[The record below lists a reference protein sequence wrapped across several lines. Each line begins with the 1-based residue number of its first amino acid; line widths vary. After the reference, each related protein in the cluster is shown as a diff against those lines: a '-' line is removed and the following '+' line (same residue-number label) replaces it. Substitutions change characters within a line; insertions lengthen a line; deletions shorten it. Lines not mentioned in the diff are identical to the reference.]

1 MSGAAHIAIILL
13 VGLPLA
19 YLGLLS
25 ILACFARPA
34 ASRNAGRRRRFALV
48 IPAYNEESCIAETVT
63 SALSIDYP
71 PDAYDVVVV
80 ADNCTDRTAE
90 RAQRAGA
97 RVLVRFSELER
108 SKGHALR
115 WAFGRLLGE
124 GYEAFAVCDADST
137 MSANFLQVLNES
149 MHLGAGAVQCSDLV
163 KPAPG
168 AWSSEATRAGFLLYN
183 VARPLGRM
191 MLGCSAGLRGNGMGF
206 TAGTLR
212 MVPWTAFGRAEDLEY
227 GLTLLLHGISVQ
239 FAPAASVVATMPVDA
254 RNAES
259 QRARWEGG
267 RYPLI
272 RRYAWPLLREAIR
285 RRSFRLFDAWTDLVT
300 PPFTNLMFIA
310 GAGLTADLIAL
321 GIGLT
326 TAPVFVALWLCALA
340 GGAAHVLFGF
350 ASAGKLSELLTLM
363 KHVPLY
369 ILWKVRLYAR
379 ITTTRNHHAWVRTT
393 RETPTVAEK
402 L

>member
-1 MSGAAHIAIILL
+1 MITAAHIAIILL

-25 ILACFARPA
+25 ILACFARPDA
-34 ASRNAGRRRRFALV
+34 ARNAGRRRRFALV
-48 IPAYNEESCIAETVT
+48 IPAYNEESCIAETVG
-63 SALSIDYP
+63 SALAITYP
-71 PDAYDVVVV
+71 VDAFDVVVV
-80 ADNCTDRTAE
+80 ADNCTDRTAD
-90 RAQRAGA
+90 RAQEAGA
-97 RVLVRFSELER
+97 RVIVRFSEHER

-115 WAFGRLLGE
+115 WAFDRLLAE

-137 MSANFLQVLNES
+137 MSTNFLQVLNDT
-149 MHLGAGAVQCSDLV
+149 MHRGAGAVQCSDLV

-183 VARPLGRM
+183 VARPLGRVV
-191 MLGCSAGLRGNGMGF
+191 LGCSAGLRGNGMGF
-206 TAGTLR
+206 TAATLR
-212 MVPWTAFGRAEDLEY
+212 RVPWTAFGRAEDLEY
-227 GLTLLLHGISVQ
+227 GLILLLNRIAVR
-239 FAPAASVVATMPVDA
+239 FAPSASVVATMPTDA

-272 RRYAWPLLREAIR
+272 RRYAWPLLRESVL

-300 PPFTNLMFIA
+300 PPFTNLMVLA
-310 GAGLTADLIAL
+310 GAGAAADLIVL

-326 TAPVFVALWLCALA
+326 TDPVFAALWLVACAC
-340 GGAAHVLFGF
+340 GIAHVVFGF
-350 ASAGKLSELLTLM
+350 ASAGKLAELMALM
-363 KHVPLY
+363 KHVPFY

-379 ITTTRNHHAWVRTT
+379 ITTTRDAQGWVRTT
-393 RETPTVAEK
+393 RERPTMAEK

>member
-1 MSGAAHIAIILL
+1 MIAALHMALILL

-19 YLGLLS
+19 YLALLS
-25 ILACFARPA
+25 VLACFARPA
-34 ASRNAGRRRRFALV
+34 MKQNAGRRRRFAIV
-48 IPAYNEESCIAETVT
+48 IPAYNEESCIGETVR
-63 SALSIDYP
+63 SARAVDYP
-71 PDAYDVVVV
+71 SGAYDVVVV

-90 RAQRAGA
+90 RARLAGA
-97 RVLVRFSELER
+97 RVLVRFSEHER

-115 WAFGRLLGE
+115 WVFAHLLSE

-137 MSANFLQVLNES
+137 LSANFLQVMDDA
-149 MHLGAGAVQCSDLV
+149 MHTGAGAVQCSDLV

-191 MLGCSAGLRGNGMGF
+191 VLGCSAGLRGNGMGF
-206 TAGTLR
+206 TAATLR
-212 MVPWTAFGRAEDLEY
+212 KVPWAAFGRAEDLEY
-227 GLTLLLHGISVQ
+227 GLILLLNGIPVR
-239 FAPAASVVATMPVDA
+239 FAPSASVIATMPVDA

-272 RRYAWPLLREAIR
+272 RRYAWPLLRESLR

-300 PPFTNLMFIA
+300 PPFTNLMVLAVI
-310 GAGLTADLIAL
+310 GLITDLIAR
-321 GIGLT
+321 GTGLT
-326 TAPVFVALWLCALA
+326 NDPVFVLLWSAFIAC
-340 GGAAHVLFGF
+340 GIAHVVFGF
-350 ASAGKLSELLTLM
+350 ASAGKLSELVTLM

-369 ILWKVRLYAR
+369 VVWKVRLYAR
-379 ITTTRNHHAWVRTT
+379 ISTSRDRQGWVRTT
-393 RETPTVAEK
+393 REPSSLAEK
-402 L
+402 S

>member
-1 MSGAAHIAIILL
+1 VIGAAHIAIIML

-19 YLGLLS
+19 YLALLS
-25 ILACFARPA
+25 ILACFARPGTVR
-34 ASRNAGRRRRFALV
+34 SAGRRRRFAIV
-48 IPAYNEESCIAETVT
+48 IPAYNEESCIGETVL
-63 SALSIDYP
+63 SALAIDYP
-71 PDAYDVVVV
+71 ADAYDVVVV
-80 ADNCTDRTAE
+80 ADNCTDRTAV
-90 RAQRAGA
+90 RAHAAGA
-97 RVLVRFSELER
+97 RVLVRSSEHER

-115 WAFGRLLGE
+115 WAFERLLGE

-137 MSANFLQVLNES
+137 MSANFLQVVNDT
-149 MHLGAGAVQCSDLV
+149 MHQGAGAVQCSDLV

-191 MLGCSAGLRGNGMGF
+191 VLGCSAGLRGNGMGF

-212 MVPWTAFGRAEDLEY
+212 RVPWRAFGRAEDLEY
-227 GLTLLLHGISVQ
+227 GLILLLNGIPVQ
-239 FAPAASVVATMPVDA
+239 FAPSAFVVAIMPADA

-272 RRYAWPLLREAIR
+272 RRYAWPLLRESAL

-310 GAGLTADLIAL
+310 GAGLATDMIAL
-321 GIGLT
+321 GTGLT
-326 TAPVFVALWLCALA
+326 TDPVFVVLWLGALA
-340 GGAAHVLFGF
+340 GGIAHVVFGF
-350 ASAGKLSELLTLM
+350 ASAGKLSELMALM

-369 ILWKVRLYAR
+369 VAWKVRLYAR
-379 ITTTRNHHAWVRTT
+379 ITTTRNSYGWVRTT
-393 RETPTVAEK
+393 REAPTVPEK